1 MKLSDGSKV
10 KMHESPQ
17 CEERERQSS
26 ESTRL
31 LAEWLAW
38 RDEVKQ
44 TNKNDRS
51 YRLKMA
57 QMNEVK
63 RSLRGASK
71 KPTEHAIRDHGCW

>member
-10 KMHESPQ
+10 KMHESPH
-17 CEERERQSS
+17 CEERDRLSS
-26 ESTRL
+26 EWSRL

-51 YRLKMA
+51 YRLKVA
-57 QMNEVK
+57 QMNEIK
-63 RSLRGASK
+63 RSLRGARK
-71 KPTEHAIRDHGCW
+71 KLTEHAIKDHGCW